1 MIYILAQGKGTR
13 WSDGMRVGRKFDY
26 PSEYKHL
33 IPING
38 TPNLVRTTQILKDN
52 EQHSYLVVA
61 ENEMV
66 AAGNYDF
73 PVFTLTSPGNILD
86 GIQQLLLT
94 SQEDDIYLLGD
105 VIFSRKLLSSILSHT
120 ETSYSLWGRKD
131 RNEFIG
137 KEAGE
142 IFALTVCQ
150 AWKPLVFEQ
159 LKYLKHLATKLWGFY
174 NHEMY
179 AGEFRN
185 VDDWTDDIDSPEH
198 YEQFYEKINEFAKA
212 DDEI

>member
-38 TPNLVRTTQILKDN
+38 TPNLVRTTNILKDN
-52 EQHSYLVVA
+52 KQFSYLVVA
-61 ENEMV
+61 EDAMV
-66 AAGNYDF
+66 SAGNYDF

-94 SQEDDIYLLGD
+94 SKEDDTYLLGD
-105 VIFSRKLLSSILSHT
+105 VIFSRQLLSNILFHE
-120 ETSYSLWGRKD
+120 ETSYSLWGRKGK
-131 RNEFIG
+131 NEFIG
-137 KEAGE
+137 KDAGE

-159 LKYLKHLATKLWGFY
+159 LNYLKHLKTKLWGFY
-174 NHEMY
+174 NSSFY
-179 AGEFRN
+179 AGWFRN
-185 VDDWTDDIDSPEH
+185 VTCWTDDIDSPEH
-198 YEQFYEKINEFAKA
+198 YEQFYERINELATK